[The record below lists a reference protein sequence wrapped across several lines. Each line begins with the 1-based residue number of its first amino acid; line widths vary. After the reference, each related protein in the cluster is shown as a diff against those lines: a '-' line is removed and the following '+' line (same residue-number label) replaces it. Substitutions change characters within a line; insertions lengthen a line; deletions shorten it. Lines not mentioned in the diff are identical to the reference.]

1 MLKKPAK
8 QPKASHRS
16 TGYGTKISV
25 CLMGYSRCSFGFHIA
40 FSNAALK
47 KNPLKR
53 RDLSLLGPLP
63 PLEAFSSLGAGH
75 LLLRKYGLISKTSC

>member
-47 KNPLKR
+47 KKSFKKEGLEP
-53 RDLSLLGPLP
+53 SGPP
-63 PLEAFSSLGAGH
+63 SS
-75 LLLRKYGLISKTSC
+75 S